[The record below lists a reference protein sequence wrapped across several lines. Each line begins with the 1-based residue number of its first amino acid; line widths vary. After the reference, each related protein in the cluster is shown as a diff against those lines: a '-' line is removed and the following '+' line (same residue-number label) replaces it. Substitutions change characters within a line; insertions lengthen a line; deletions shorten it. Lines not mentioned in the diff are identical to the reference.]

1 MGLLSFL
8 GIRSAAVAE
17 PEAPAV
23 LAPRTLTSDEI
34 RARKRGGTGGVAKPG
49 DLVPPGPRMV
59 GLIRD
64 AYGKPR
70 FDKNPRSYPPE
81 VQAAFKTMMSPS
93 EIEEYFG

>member
-34 RARKRGGTGGVAKPG
+34 RARKRGGTGGVAKP
-49 DLVPPGPRMV
+49 DEFVPVRTRMV
-59 GLIRD
+59 ILRRD
-64 AYGKPR
+64 PAGKPL
-70 FDKNPRSYPPE
+70 FDLDPRSYPAE
-81 VQAAFKTMMSPS
+81 VQASFKTMMSPS